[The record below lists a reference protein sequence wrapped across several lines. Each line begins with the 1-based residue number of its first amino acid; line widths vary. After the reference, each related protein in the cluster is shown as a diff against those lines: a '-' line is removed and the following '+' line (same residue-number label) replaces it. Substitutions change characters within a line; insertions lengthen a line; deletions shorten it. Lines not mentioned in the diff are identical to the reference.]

1 MPTYFC
7 VFTKYQILWTNF
19 CLHGLLMQQLQP
31 VCRHQERQVNSNSFF
46 MLVLFSTCV
55 CTTCLNDLDSPGISI
70 LLCQCCPCHYMV
82 CSRTPLVLSPHAHPK
97 AWWSRCTQ
105 AWSRSQACLRPH
117 VYLCISPFAHT
128 HVGTVIMP
136 TRACRR
142 RRNYTRASL
151 CTHDHT
157 NTCMYS

>member
-1 MPTYFC
+1 
-7 VFTKYQILWTNF
+7 
-19 CLHGLLMQQLQP
+19 MQQLQP

-97 AWWSRCTQ
+97 AWWSRSHACMMDGLLLKDFLS
-105 AWSRSQACLRPH
+105 AHGPSCSQL
-117 VYLCISPFAHT
+117 F
-128 HVGTVIMP
+128 
-136 TRACRR
+136 
-142 RRNYTRASL
+142 L
-151 CTHDHT
+151 CTTWLHQKALALLPGFSIVVSLPPVLNMVVSRNHLIGAMNAQT
-157 NTCMYS
+157 AETYFIVFTKYH